1 MRSQIARSRALT
13 AARMHAR
20 IHELILRMRAF
31 CWKLATQ
38 TGFSEISVLHDS
50 GRVLQRSVHADLI
63 GYSESE
69 ATRLETHARVRVRAR
84 ERGKVAKEVR

>member
-1 MRSQIARSRALT
+1 M
-13 AARMHAR
+13 
-20 IHELILRMRAF
+20 
-31 CWKLATQ
+31 
-38 TGFSEISVLHDS
+38 GSV
-50 GRVLQRSVHADLI
+50 GKVLQRSVHADLI